1 MFSVVVCV
9 YVADDAKL
17 LKQSLK
23 SIFEQT
29 LKPSEVVL
37 VQDGP
42 LTKEILEQISEFEN
56 LLKYDDIA
64 FKNISLSRNLGH
76 GKARMVGIKS
86 AEYNIIA
93 ICDSDDIN
101 YPNRF
106 EEQYKF
112 LENSQDISVVG
123 SQIMEISINKPQ
135 SMRVVPI
142 NHEEILRY
150 CRFRC
155 PMNQMTVMFRKDDI
169 MEVGGYK
176 DFYHNEDYY
185 LWIRLIAS
193 GYRLANLPNVLVD
206 ANVDQYTFKRRG
218 GYSYFKSEFNI
229 QKLLLKKKITNHI
242 IFFLNISIRIVV
254 QVLMPSHLRKLAF
267 KYLFRKKLENK

>member
-9 YVADDAKL
+9 YIADDANL
-17 LKQSLK
+17 LEQSLK

-42 LTKEILEQISEFEN
+42 LTKEILAQISEFEN
-56 LLKYDDIA
+56 LLKCEDIT
-64 FKNISLSRNLGH
+64 FKKISLSCNLGH
-76 GKARMVGIKS
+76 GQARMVGIKS
-86 AEYNIIA
+86 AEHKIIA

-101 YPNRF
+101 YPTRF

-112 LENSQDISVVG
+112 LENSEDISVVG
-123 SQIMEISINKPQ
+123 SQIKEISINKPQ
-135 SMRVVPI
+135 SMRVVPT

-155 PMNQMTVMFRKDDI
+155 PMNQMTVMFRKDDV
-169 MEVGGYK
+169 MEVGGYR

-206 ANVDQYTFKRRG
+206 ANIDQSTFKRRG
-218 GYSYFKSEFNI
+218 GYRYFKSEFDI

-242 IFFLNISIRIVV
+242 IFSLNISIRIVV
-254 QVLMPSHLRKLAF
+254 QILMPNHLRKLAF
-267 KYLFRKKLENK
+267 KYLFRKKLEDK